1 MYLSK
6 QLSQVFKSSDQI
18 EFDDS
23 SKIILMSDCHR
34 GDGSWADNFL
44 KNQNLYFSA
53 LTHYYDRG
61 YNYIE
66 IGDGD
71 ELWENN
77 KVIDIIN
84 SHSDVFLLLSKYF
97 SENRMYLIYGNHDI
111 VKKDSRFVENNYF
124 YFYDEHKKK
133 YIPLFKN
140 IKVHEGLI
148 LKYNV
153 TGDRIFLTHGHQVD
167 FLNDKLW
174 KLSRFLVRYLWKPL
188 ELFGLN
194 DPGSSAKNYK
204 KKEFVEKKLSN
215 WALKENQMIISGHTH
230 RPMFPEVGEPLYFNG
245 GSCVHPHSITGIEI
259 VGGYIA
265 LIKWKVKTKNDGTL
279 FVGRE
284 IIAGPRRLKEYFD
297 YK

>member
-97 SENRMYLIYGNHDI
+97 SENRMYLIYWIHDI
-111 VKKDSRFVENNYF
+111 VKKTSRFVE
-124 YFYDEHKKK
+124 
-133 YIPLFKN
+133 
-140 IKVHEGLI
+140 
-148 LKYNV
+148 
-153 TGDRIFLTHGHQVD
+153 
-167 FLNDKLW
+167 
-174 KLSRFLVRYLWKPL
+174 
-188 ELFGLN
+188 
-194 DPGSSAKNYK
+194 
-204 KKEFVEKKLSN
+204 
-215 WALKENQMIISGHTH
+215 
-230 RPMFPEVGEPLYFNG
+230 
-245 GSCVHPHSITGIEI
+245 
-259 VGGYIA
+259 
-265 LIKWKVKTKNDGTL
+265 
-279 FVGRE
+279 
-284 IIAGPRRLKEYFD
+284 
-297 YK
+297 